1 MARVTSRRPP
11 GPVAAAVVILP
22 QPSAAGAVAADV
34 LDADGVDDLDDGG
47 GDDIADDL
55 DEGAEGEGGE
65 EGEEGE
71 EGVIKGGGSAVWTMS
86 KNF

>member
-55 DEGAEGEGGE
+55 DEGAEGEGEGGE
-65 EGEEGE
+65 EGEG
-71 EGVIKGGGSAVWTMS
+71 GVIIKGGGSAVWTMS